1 VSMQEEKI
9 DHLRNDN
16 EGLREKLAEL

>member
-1 VSMQEEKI
+1 MQEEKI